1 MNAAV
6 IAGLVALFIPGCH
19 CQPQVTSSSSALE
32 TVQFQA
38 SSINK
43 RQEMF
48 QACLTSNLQDF
59 LASIPQDCRS
69 QIIAVFGFRGA
80 LNTSAA
86 AALTEAYRVIC
97 EPRCGNSLIVY
108 YNRCNTPQANVD
120 FVRGFCTRNNAN
132 RLCYQQ
138 LSTMSSDWTQAM
150 SNCSSQSSTNCTTDC
165 RNALTTFASNSG
177 CCINIYNTT
186 LIGIN
191 GSSIPPDF
199 RIQDSLWSTCGVNTP
214 GFCNL
219 ETSTLNSTEAPTTQ
233 SSTEAPTI
241 PSSAGVPKFAK
252 VIFLWILVVMAMLL
266 F

>member
-32 TVQFQA
+32 TIQFQA

-43 RQEMF
+43 RQEMWP
-48 QACLTSNLQDF
+48 ACNIWQDP
-59 LASIPQDCRS
+59 LAGIPQDCRS
-69 QIIAVFGFRGA
+69 QISRSSA
-80 LNTSAA
+80 NTSPAA
-86 AALTEAYRVIC
+86 VLTEVYRVVC
-97 EPRCGNSLIVY
+97 EPRCGNSLIAH
-108 YNRCNTPQANVD
+108 YNRCNIPQETVD
-120 FVRGFCTRNNAN
+120 VVRGFCTRNNAN

-138 LSTMSSDWTQAM
+138 LNTMSSDWTQAM
-150 SNCSSQSSTNCTTDC
+150 SNCNSSTNCTTDC
-165 RNALTTFASNSG
+165 QNALNTFANNSG
-177 CCINIYNTT
+177 CCINIFNTT

-191 GSSIPPDF
+191 GSSISPDF

-233 SSTEAPTI
+233 SSTEAPTTQSSTEA
-241 PSSAGVPKFAK
+241 PTTSSSAGVPKFAK

>member
-6 IAGLVALFIPGCH
+6 VAGLVALFIPGCH

-32 TVQFQA
+32 TVQFQG

-48 QACLTSNLQDF
+48 LECLTNNLQDF
-59 LASIPQDCRS
+59 LASVPQDCRS
-69 QIIAVFGFRGA
+69 QISAVFGFRGA
-80 LNTSAA
+80 LNTAA
-86 AALTEAYRVIC
+86 AAATFTEAYWVIC
-97 EPRCGNSLIVY
+97 EPRCGNSLIAY
-108 YNRCNTPQANVD
+108 YNRCNTPQEAVD

-138 LSTMSSDWTQAM
+138 LSTMTFDWTQVIY
-150 SNCSSQSSTNCTTDC
+150 NCSSQSSTNCTTDC
-165 RNALTTFASNSG
+165 QNALNTFASNSG

-186 LIGIN
+186 LIGI
-191 GSSIPPDF
+191 PPDP
-199 RIQDSLWSTCGVNTP
+199 RLQDSLWSTCGINTP

-233 SSTEAPTI
+233 SSAIEYPN
-241 PSSAGVPKFAK
+241 
-252 VIFLWILVVMAMLL
+252 LL
-266 F
+266 K

>member
-43 RQEMF
+43 RQEMWP
-48 QACLTSNLQDF
+48 ACLTSNLQDF
-59 LASIPQDCRS
+59 LASIPQNCTS
-69 QIIAVFGFRGA
+69 QINAVFGFRGA
-80 LNTSAA
+80 LNTAA
-86 AALTEAYRVIC
+86 AAATFTEAYRVIC

-138 LSTMSSDWTQAM
+138 LNTMSSDWTQVM
-150 SNCSSQSSTNCTTDC
+150 SDCNSSTNCTTDC
-165 RNALTTFASNSG
+165 QNALNTFANNSG

-186 LIGIN
+186 LIGFD
-191 GSSIPPDF
+191 GSSIAPDF
-199 RIQDSLWSTCGVNTP
+199 RIQDSLWSTCDVNTP

-233 SSTEAPTI
+233 SSTEAQTT
-241 PSSAGVPKFAK
+241 PSSVGVPKFAK